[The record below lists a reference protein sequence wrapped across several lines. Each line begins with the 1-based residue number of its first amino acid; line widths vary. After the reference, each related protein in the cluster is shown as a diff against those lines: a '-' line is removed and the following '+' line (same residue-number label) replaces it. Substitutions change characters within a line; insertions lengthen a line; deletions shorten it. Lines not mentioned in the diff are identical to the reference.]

1 MTEATLFIKVLY
13 SWIYSWNQPVLGNEG
28 KDSGLLDNLP
38 ITSLTP
44 LCCIYPNTSIVYYV
58 FFLLHS
64 LNPSFIHP
72 LIQSFYFPGED
83 IICEWAAYGRQA
95 QGALSTIQV
104 LQGMYSTQAPFLV
117 YQNLIKKDKNS
128 SSLFQEENFLIGFVT
143 YVLSQNLF

>member
-1 MTEATLFIKVLY
+1 
-13 SWIYSWNQPVLGNEG
+13 
-28 KDSGLLDNLP
+28 
-38 ITSLTP
+38 
-44 LCCIYPNTSIVYYV
+44 
-58 FFLLHS
+58 LHS

-117 YQNLIKKDKNS
+117 YQNLIKKIKT
-128 SSLFQEENFLIGFVT
+128 V
-143 YVLSQNLF
+143 VLYFRKKTF